1 MTRAGSEM
9 DHASRQR
16 KLTDALRERGI
27 DLAFCLLPSGDL
39 EYLTG
44 FPRRNA
50 SFGNFE
56 YTHQWAAGAFFR
68 PDADPVYV
76 VPQGYAAFNLPGGVA
91 GDVVHLRNVDD
102 ADAIVGDL
110 VRGFG
115 RVDRLAVSARTFG
128 ATVVRLRRFAPGAE
142 LIDLDELVNPMRR
155 VKSPGELAALTSASR
170 ICDVVMGEITKAIR
184 VGVTELEIACEVD
197 FLMRKHGGRTPS
209 FDTGVFA
216 MGPGDD
222 RDASTRVSA
231 RALHEGLGLSFDFG
245 CVVDGYCSDFGRT
258 VHLGAPTARFT
269 EVYEVVIAAQAAG
282 ARAAVPGNTFADVDR
297 ATRAVISEAGYGQ
310 WFRHRTGHCIGV
322 DTHERP
328 FVSEEDHTV
337 LVEGMTFTIEPS
349 VFWPGTVGARVE
361 DIFVCRPGGAVSL
374 NDYPYT
380 LVAV

>member
-1 MTRAGSEM
+1 M
-9 DHASRQR
+9 DHAGRQQR
-16 KLTDALRERGI
+16 LSTALAEHRI
-27 DLAFCLLPSGDL
+27 DVAFCALPSGDL

-50 SFGNFE
+50 SFGNIE
-56 YTHQWAAGAFFR
+56 YAHQWAAGAFFR
-68 PDADPVYV
+68 PGADPVYV
-76 VPQGYAAFNLPGGVA
+76 VPQGYAAFNLPDGA
-91 GDVVHLRNVDD
+91 DGDVLQVRNVAD
-102 ADAIVGDL
+102 ADAVVGDL

-128 ATVVRLRRFAPGAE
+128 STVVRLRRFAPTAT
-142 LIDLDELVNPMRR
+142 LIDLDDLVNPLRQ
-155 VKSPGELAALTSASR
+155 VKSPEELSALTRASG
-170 ICDVVMGEITKAIR
+170 ICDVVMAEITRRVR
-184 VGVTELEIACEVD
+184 VGVTELELASEVD
-197 FLMRKHGGRTPS
+197 FLMREHGGRTPS

-222 RDASTRVSA
+222 RDASTRVSTG
-231 RALHEGLGLSFDFG
+231 ALREGLGVSFDFG

-258 VHLGAPTARFT
+258 IHLGAPTARYT
-269 EVYEVVIAAQAAG
+269 EVYETVITAQRAG
-282 ARAAVPGNTFADVDR
+282 ARAAAPGNTFADVDR
-297 ATRAVISEAGYGQ
+297 ATREVIGAAGYGE

-328 FVSEEDHTV
+328 FVSEEDQTV

-361 DIFVCRPGGAVSL
+361 DVFVCRPGGAASL
-374 NDYPYT
+374 NDYPHT